1 MTSLPQVGAG
11 ERFGDIIRSCPEIGP
26 VIYLWNLWT
35 CSHIRDS
42 LTFACRALSCL
53 NTSPLAIEWD
63 VVINCPIQRYGSCR
77 LEHNGSVDLAGD
89 AFA

>member
-11 ERFGDIIRSCPEIGP
+11 ERFGDIIRSCLEIGP

-42 LTFACRALSCL
+42 LNFACRAHQ
-53 NTSPLAIEWD
+53 PLKYQSSSD
-63 VVINCPIQRYGSCR
+63 RVGCC
-77 LEHNGSVDLAGD
+77 D
-89 AFA
+89 